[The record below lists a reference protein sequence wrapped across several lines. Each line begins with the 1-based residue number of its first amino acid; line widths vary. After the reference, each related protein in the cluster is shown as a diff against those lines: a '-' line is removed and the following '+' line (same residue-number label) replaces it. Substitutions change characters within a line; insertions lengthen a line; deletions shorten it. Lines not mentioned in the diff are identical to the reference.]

1 MCLPD
6 GEAVQWCEVTKPG
19 LVGMLFGLPTLG
31 SFGRVLRV
39 KSFWLVCRNLDG
51 LSLGFLHV
59 VFLTGV
65 GSVGN
70 TAINLGYVLGV
81 SLCGRRVQLHQ
92 LPHSWIPR
100 DLGFSRSGNL
110 PIREALALLGFTFN
124 CCGPEA

>member
-39 KSFWLVCRNLDG
+39 KSFY
-51 LSLGFLHV
+51 V

-70 TAINLGYVLGV
+70 TAINLGSFVG
-81 SLCGRRVQLHQ
+81 G
-92 LPHSWIPR
+92 
-100 DLGFSRSGNL
+100 DLLRTA
-110 PIREALALLGFTFN
+110 I
-124 CCGPEA
+124 

>member
-1 MCLPD
+1 MHI
-6 GEAVQWCEVTKPG
+6 AH
-19 LVGMLFGLPTLG
+19 
-31 SFGRVLRV
+31 
-39 KSFWLVCRNLDG
+39 
-51 LSLGFLHV
+51 SLEF
-59 VFLTGV
+59 
-65 GSVGN
+65 
-70 TAINLGYVLGV
+70 NLGYVLGV

>member
-51 LSLGFLHV
+51 LYLGFLHV

-70 TAINLGYVLGV
+70 TAINLGYVLGKWEPSHPRGACIV
-81 SLCGRRVQLHQ
+81 RLYLQL
-92 LPHSWIPR
+92 LWPR
-100 DLGFSRSGNL
+100 SVVGHLHWASSTSY
-110 PIREALALLGFTFN
+110 LLGEVPSSVVTS
-124 CCGPEA
+124 